1 MPRKT
6 GKLSKVEEFYIAN
19 NTHLGLKQIAEDL
32 NRTQEAI
39 KSVYHDNT
47 EEEPQKKEKAV
58 GDITDKFAR
67 REGRGVT
74 MMTPTAS
81 DAADSSRKSRL
92 DKGSRYSDSIHIIK
106 PE

>member
-39 KSVYHDNT
+39 KSVYHDNA
-47 EEEPQKKEKAV
+47 EEEPQK
-58 GDITDKFAR
+58 
-67 REGRGVT
+67 
-74 MMTPTAS
+74 
-81 DAADSSRKSRL
+81 
-92 DKGSRYSDSIHIIK
+92 
-106 PE
+106 